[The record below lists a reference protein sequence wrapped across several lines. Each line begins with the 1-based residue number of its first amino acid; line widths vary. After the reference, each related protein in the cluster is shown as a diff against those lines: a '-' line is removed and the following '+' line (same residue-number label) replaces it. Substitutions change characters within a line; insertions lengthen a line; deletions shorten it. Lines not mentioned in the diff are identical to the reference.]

1 MYIPEFWCGVA
12 VAIIAEIVSAIIYA
26 IYITCKGKGEKE
38 DEQSRT
44 HTDNGE

>member
-12 VAIIAEIVSAIIYA
+12 VTIIAEIVSAIVYA
-26 IYITCKGKGEKE
+26 IYVTYKKGGKE

-44 HTDNGE
+44 HTGNGE